1 MYFGCENSALQRNQS
16 AGSQE
21 PSPHHEAARFPFGHG
36 ASTSSVP
43 CRRWGEMADHQ
54 SPPSGRG
61 DGKMGLTCG
70 QPFYPSTILRN
81 FSSSESCWHS
91 VCLRAGLKI
100 PGRAVFVLKVGWRG
114 ATRENTLHGSSTEE
128 QRSQTACR
136 TKILWTAGLLSVG
149 GVGSAFTARS
159 GDAQASPPCPQP
171 KSPAAAPLAIFRPAL
186 WSAGRRLIIGRNII
200 WRWNRH

>member
-81 FSSSESCWHS
+81 FSSSESCRQS

-100 PGRAVFVLKVGWRG
+100 PGRAVFVLKLDGEARRDTILAGDDVRRLKLKTYFRDSSPRLLQIKQ
-114 ATRENTLHGSSTEE
+114 ATLNR
-128 QRSQTACR
+128 QRS
-136 TKILWTAGLLSVG
+136 
-149 GVGSAFTARS
+149 TARGLQRS
-159 GDAQASPPCPQP
+159 KVRGQRSEVKGMGWGTATP
-171 KSPAAAPLAIFRPAL
+171 FTRPH
-186 WSAGRRLIIGRNII
+186 G
-200 WRWNRH
+200 